1 MIIIKNI
8 WNEMFSYNPQ
18 TNLPSN
24 VLLIYPRRP
33 CRQGRSISARYC
45 IKLYPLGRTFLQF
58 KLKKL
63 QGNALRNCIT
73 LQFISIGGGC
83 ILSDKERR
91 RGPSNPVYAKRGHH
105 NFSWILCI
113 SRRII

>member
-1 MIIIKNI
+1 
-8 WNEMFSYNPQ
+8 MFSYNPQ

-73 LQFISIGGGC
+73 LQFISIGGC
-83 ILSDKERR
+83 ILSDR
-91 RGPSNPVYAKRGHH
+91 RGGEDHRILFTPREATIILAGFYASHVE
-105 NFSWILCI
+105 
-113 SRRII
+113 